1 MRIVKASV
9 GWLCFLCILAA
20 IFFTGYWA
28 YGIISPFFNGAKLY
42 RLPPPDPKE
51 MAELLG
57 KSGIGR
63 SNLNS
68 MLKDYAS
75 REVEPAEVITGWE
88 ALAVRLDEWFAIS
101 KSSKRN
107 NVAAAAILNEETKVV
122 AAYPKGM
129 IGWVTGSNYPL
140 SEMEDDPNTGRYPY
154 WRSVFAR
161 RADVYA
167 DDVGDVYMTRILSP
181 DGRTIALLVTVSRD
195 RLVPYIVPATMPFIA
210 PKAAG
215 NLAILT
221 FIAYLLLLP
230 AWVAMD
236 AAWRGMRPFAW
247 GVLVL
252 LTNLIGLGAYMIAR
266 LPAPSRCPNCGER
279 VLGKYVR
286 CPACGVSLQLTCAVC
301 RTPMRPGWQY
311 CPICSGVPRP
321 SASPAAEAPAIRQA
335 RLEVCVAD
343 ADSGAPIPNA
353 RVSISGLVNMEGL
366 TGRGGAF
373 QAIRLAAGAYKVTV
387 SRYGYDSAEAELEIG
402 EEACESVQL
411 RLRALPGRIVGR
423 VVDRSRKPIGGAR
436 VFLDSDRLD
445 RSAQTGPDGGFVLAD
460 VIPGPYNVRVEA
472 EGFAPASKVA
482 DIGPGHQASLD
493 FILEP
498 TA

>member
-1 MRIVKASV
+1 M
-9 GWLCFLCILAA
+9 
-20 IFFTGYWA
+20 
-28 YGIISPFFNGAKLY
+28 
-42 RLPPPDPKE
+42 
-51 MAELLG
+51 
-57 KSGIGR
+57 
-63 SNLNS
+63 
-68 MLKDYAS
+68 
-75 REVEPAEVITGWE
+75 
-88 ALAVRLDEWFAIS
+88 
-101 KSSKRN
+101 
-107 NVAAAAILNEETKVV
+107 AAAAILNEETKVV

-195 RLVPYIVPATMPFIA
+195 RLVPHIVSATMPFIA

-215 NLAILT
+215 HLAILT

-230 AWVAMD
+230 AWVALD

-279 VLGKYVR
+279 VLAKYVR
-286 CPACGVSLQLTCAVC
+286 CPACGASLQLKCAVC
-301 RTPMRPGWQY
+301 RTPMRLGWQY
-311 CPICSGVPRP
+311 CPVCSGVPRPSVSEEAPP

-343 ADSGAPIPNA
+343 ADSGAPVPNS
-353 RVSISGLVNMEGL
+353 RVSITGPSTMEGL

-373 QAIRLAAGAYKVTV
+373 QAIRLAAGAYKVTA
-387 SRYGYDSAEAELEIG
+387 SRYGYDSAEAELDIG
-402 EEACESVQL
+402 EEASESVQL
-411 RLRALPGRIVGR
+411 RLRALPGRIIGH
-423 VVDRSRKPIGGAR
+423 VVDRNQKPIAGAT
-436 VFLDSDRLD
+436 VFLDSERLD
-445 RSAQTGPDGGFVLAD
+445 RSTETGPDGGFVLAD
-460 VIPGPYNVRVEA
+460 VTPGPYTVRAEA

-493 FILEP
+493 FVLEL